1 MTWSSKNL
9 NFQQEIVEAYQLY
22 KWFKDVVVDMSRVT
36 RMNCKLKTNE
46 VQVIMIF
53 IQEQIVY

>member
-9 NFQQEIVEAYQLY
+9 NFQQEIVEEYQLY

>member
-1 MTWSSKNL
+1 MTWSSQNL
-9 NFQQEIVEAYQLY
+9 NFQQEIVEEYQLY

-36 RMNCKLKTNE
+36 RMNCKLKTSE

-53 IQEQIVY
+53 TQEQIVY

>member
-1 MTWSSKNL
+1 M
-9 NFQQEIVEAYQLY
+9 Y